1 MLQNYLSPLETSSD
15 EDPSLKLTALVTS
28 AVNDEDPEFSLSS
41 IVEYLEGS
49 GEDASGYLD
58 ALSLLTLLLPSP
70 DPGSDRLLD
79 LIQEKC
85 SSKETMIASAENLE
99 RIHRLVV
106 LDEEQEESSDD
117 PSGEA
122 GEPTGRK
129 EVPIS
134 IQVLRLVRTFS
145 VISKIPFRRK
155 SASDTIQSFIP
166 ELQSTIHIL
175 GSRTRFSKSTG
186 REVLWHCAALV
197 DTIMDWVE
205 QKEGVKGEEI
215 EACKDILRP
224 FISTIIDSLA
234 YCIQASLAK
243 RAFKQC
249 FPRLGLRET
258 LDEGWERGNDSI
270 QKATSCYTRV
280 GGYLSTRR
288 PSETTFILTAHS
300 LLPQNTPPRL
310 STYFPFIIGSIQA
323 NTLLDESLAF
333 LLISFSPSPTPH
345 HNVIHPESQ
354 LIPLLT
360 VLPSLSSA
368 HPDPFIRHCTFRIL
382 GLALHV
388 APGPLQMQA
397 LKDLLGDTS
406 DQAQQMRVAAVSLVK
421 DAILSALAEVESSTS
436 KTGSGGI
443 NILASPRFL
452 QTFAPVLFVVNP
464 PELFSV
470 SEGKQAPTVREL
482 EEDRMNT
489 ELLRLAEVLS
499 LYYVLVMRDTKNR
512 TGIRDRDNRANIE
525 RILLAPM
532 RAAIAKWI
540 EAVEE
545 ELSKKELVKEEERS
559 AEAEGLQ
566 GTKQKGEAGVGPRAG
581 SSNTYPSLPH
591 SHPHSHS
598 RGGSH
603 DSIHSHALV
612 PLISLQMGLERIDSM
627 WARI

>member
-1 MLQNYLSPLETSSD
+1 MLQNYLSPSQTNSD

-28 AVNDEDPEFSLSS
+28 VVNDEDPEFSLSS
-41 IVEYLEGS
+41 IAEYLEDS
-49 GEDASGYLD
+49 GEEASGYLD

-79 LIQEKC
+79 LIKQTC
-85 SSKETMIASAENLE
+85 SPKETMIASAENLE

-106 LDEEQEESSDD
+106 LDEEQEESSDY
-117 PSGEA
+117 PSDEA
-122 GEPTGRK
+122 GEPTEKK
-129 EVPIS
+129 EGSIS

-175 GSRTRFSKSTG
+175 GSQTRFSKSIG
-186 REVLWHCAALV
+186 REVLWNSAALV
-197 DTIMDWVE
+197 DTVMDWVE

-280 GGYLSTRR
+280 GGSLSTRR

-310 STYFPFIIGSIQA
+310 TTYFPFIIGSIQA

-388 APGPLQMQA
+388 APDPLQMQA
-397 LKDLLGDTS
+397 LKDLIGDTS

-421 DAILSALAEVESSTS
+421 DAVLSALVEVESSTS
-436 KTGSGGI
+436 QTGSGGI

-470 SEGKQAPTVREL
+470 SGGKQAPTVREL
-482 EEDRMNT
+482 EEDKMNT

-532 RAAIAKWI
+532 RAAIPKWI

-545 ELSKKELVKEEERS
+545 ALSKKEMAKEKEKSAETEGMQEEKEKEE
-559 AEAEGLQ
+559 
-566 GTKQKGEAGVGPRAG
+566 AGAG
-581 SSNTYPSLPH
+581 SSNPPPSPPH
-591 SHPHSHS
+591 SYSHHHGRT

-603 DSIHSHALV
+603 QSLHSHALV